1 MNVDRIGFQRGKYQ
15 LSFKTNSPFHWF
27 RSTSLFE
34 TLIILSTNESRKKT
48 HGQFVM
54 FSFAMIGCCGYC
66 GLDLKSVLKLFEI
79 WAQLVF

>member
-1 MNVDRIGFQRGKYQ
+1 MRNQIGFQRGNYQ

-34 TLIILSTNESRKKT
+34 TLIILYTNESRKKT

>member
-1 MNVDRIGFQRGKYQ
+1 MRNQIGFQRGNYQ

-27 RSTSLFE
+27 RSTSLLE
-34 TLIILSTNESRKKT
+34 TLIILSTNESREKT